1 MIRWEGESILNQ
13 SFILERD
20 EMLFIIANEVSLTAK
35 NGPLDVLVK
44 AGVEIDE
51 FWESNTVGSV
61 K

>member
-35 NGPLDVLVK
+35 K
-44 AGVEIDE
+44 
-51 FWESNTVGSV
+51 WTS
-61 K
+61 